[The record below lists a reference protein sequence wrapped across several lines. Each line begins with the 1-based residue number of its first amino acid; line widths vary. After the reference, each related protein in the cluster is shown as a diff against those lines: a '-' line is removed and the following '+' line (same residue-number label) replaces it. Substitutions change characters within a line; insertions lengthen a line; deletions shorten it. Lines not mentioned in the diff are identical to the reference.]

1 MYVQCSTFLGVI
13 QFILIIGLDCNDY
26 YPEYEPTVT
35 YSPNTT
41 WLTSSEQERIDFK
54 ALDDH
59 ILNFTLPGTVADV
72 LEKHGVIETKGW
84 EERLNVAKTFYR
96 NRKKKYY
103 NNLTGLHQSYYQRM
117 ARIHAKMMDDI
128 EFKDHNYRKDPGM
141 HGEKIEKLVQEL
153 PEIQAMKLH
162 QHEVTVDIPEYSGDI
177 IKDDYEVRR
186 KRRAVDETEIHEK
199 LGENHDIVKRH
210 VDNKHG
216 DVPSKKRELYKDYKS
231 EWPYTGTVYNTIM
244 TVYFKCMYNY
254 MRDMYSSSYLS
265 PSHQHVQPDTDQDYM
280 DAIERIKQWY
290 QKISNTSA
298 NSNLSFTILNEGY
311 QQYTQYIALNWYTET
326 YSDNRTQYFCDYG
339 NDTYMLV
346 NNKLQLFNKTLHQ
359 LVSFPDQNV
368 TQPMTNDSIFLDVRT
383 IEPPKLSW
391 INSEELKKRN
401 INVPDDEQYIIVKNL
416 SDPFSMHR
424 GSLNDIYG
432 QKIPM
437 SLYPSSNQTQKEN
450 IESSTNPANGNT
462 FSLTLNQTVTDY
474 PEDLLDKA
482 ADFVL
487 SFYFKNTTMH
497 EETTTDDYTEVTDC
511 FDKFENA
518 AIRFFKGSNNSTNS
532 TPGNSRDITENLNWS
547 NVSSTNKISL
557 WASSND
563 MKNSTT
569 NKIVSTSMNP
579 ATMTGVKNNLPKKHN
594 LPIDQRKI
602 RAKRSLLSR
611 CIKGLKLVG
620 GVFRPVEKGVV
631 NVLDDVFGPYSS
643 SDIRSGQMNAVK
655 DSFSKT
661 NKLAYSREN
670 ILKNHETSV
679 SLSSKERR
687 AESKDESRFKSDSDK
702 KELQTSK
709 DNSLT
714 TKINSA
720 PYSVENS
727 DNKATT
733 KRSKKKKKHR
743 KKHKKVDIFDTNER
757 DQTKSDKHTNEIV
770 KEKSTEDQTLPS
782 FIKNPKFGDQDTSN
796 TMFDSNNG
804 AHHLDE
810 QIGSTKFPDYNDAQ
824 NPYGRNQPFGNN
836 TFQDYNDAQN
846 PYGRNQPFGNQM
858 GNNTFQDYN
867 DPQNPYG
874 RNQPFGNQMGNNTFQ
889 DYNDPQNPYGRDQP
903 FGNKMGNNTFPD
915 YNDPQNPYGRDQPF
929 GNKMGNNTFP
939 DYNDPQNPYGRNQ
952 PLGNQMGNNTFQDY
966 NDAQNPYAKNQPF
979 GNQMEN
985 NTFQDYDAQNP
996 YGRNQPFGNQMG
1008 NNTFQDYDAKNQPFG
1023 NQMGNNTFQD
1033 YNDPQNP
1040 YAKNQ
1045 PFGNQ
1050 MGNNTFQDYDAQNPY
1065 GRNQPFGNQMGNN
1078 TFQDYDAQNPYGKN
1092 QPFGNQ
1098 MGNNTFQDYDVQNP
1112 YAKNQPFGNQMGNN
1126 TFQDYNDPQNQMPLD
1141 FNGQQNP
1148 YLKNGYPGTNGT
1160 FPDYNN
1166 QPAPMDA
1173 NQFAKNQN
1181 NMQNIPTNQSNANV
1195 LNPLNNYDEM
1205 NNHQF
1210 NGNGDINNQNAPGPS
1225 QNFVPPQSNVGK
1237 YQALNNNLG
1246 NFPVQNNV
1254 VDPNKVE
1261 QSQLQSATQK
1271 NIPSNDTPPTPG
1283 NQNPSGIHQQVNV
1296 TNFYISTLSKLFL
1309 NNETISQIEVDV
1321 EAKGVNDTLKSSV
1334 PCEMVKNNGS
1344 TTTIAKSITMARV
1357 SNITMSTFI
1366 NVTCI
1371 NSHSLMNLETKFSE
1385 DKQNVTKLPLL
1396 QNCSKLENNDYQPY
1410 ENKSISFSVEDWL
1423 ANSNVTFDT
1432 NIFENV
1438 SSKPVTEKEHA
1449 TLIEIGNETK
1459 TSVQNHFSN
1468 SSDVI
1473 EETKKLTQAT
1483 TIPTTTSDHI
1493 TDEWTTKVTVCVI
1506 RKNISNESQLI
1517 MDKHKLEE
1525 LLDSIYTSNTSSM
1538 NVKTV
1543 LDKLLKNTAASD
1555 WKPILSTTDIEGLR
1569 TPLDTQQLPEYFSVN
1584 ISGSPY
1590 VLMKQESSKLNPGLS
1605 NVQNDENI
1613 INPSNSFGRGSNS
1626 LNAFQNVNAQPN
1638 YLGANYFNPQQNF
1651 MNPEPNPLYPYN
1663 FLSQQS
1669 PLIVPNNIPGQDYQM
1684 PLVNPF
1690 LEPGNNLSYGP
1701 YQQVYPNYP
1710 PPLIPPLA
1718 SPYPPM
1724 PLALP
1729 QPFFVILNN
1738 EVLNNLPE
1746 DLKLKLLNNKN
1757 LTRQLMHMQNN
1768 NNNNQYMYDEK
1779 DYTAPAGR
1787 DY

>member
-1 MYVQCSTFLGVI
+1 MEYWTFTNP
-13 QFILIIGLDCNDY
+13 FDKY
-26 YPEYEPTVT
+26 
-35 YSPNTT
+35 
-41 WLTSSEQERIDFK
+41 TSSS
-54 ALDDH
+54 
-59 ILNFTLPGTVADV
+59 T
-72 LEKHGVIETKGW
+72 
-84 EERLNVAKTFYR
+84 
-96 NRKKKYY
+96 KKYDQPYPTFGRNAATISVGASRFKLFNKNWY
-103 NNLTGLHQSYYQRM
+103 NEYKHRVHKRDVFNSDSTAGHLVNTIMNYLTAAG
-117 ARIHAKMMDDI
+117 
-128 EFKDHNYRKDPGM
+128 N
-141 HGEKIEKLVQEL
+141 
-153 PEIQAMKLH
+153 
-162 QHEVTVDIPEYSGDI
+162 
-177 IKDDYEVRR
+177 
-186 KRRAVDETEIHEK
+186 
-199 LGENHDIVKRH
+199 
-210 VDNKHG
+210 
-216 DVPSKKRELYKDYKS
+216 
-231 EWPYTGTVYNTIM
+231 VYNTIM

-280 DAIERIKQWY
+280 DAIERIKQWS
-290 QKISNTSA
+290 QKISNISA

-557 WASSND
+557 WDSSND

-655 DSFSKT
+655 YSFSKT

-796 TMFDSNNG
+796 TMFDNG

-810 QIGSTKFPDYNDAQ
+810 QIGNTKFPDYNDAQ

-874 RNQPFGNQMGNNTFQ
+874 RGNDGVA
-889 DYNDPQNPYGRDQP
+889 NDGGD
-903 FGNKMGNNTFPD
+903 TII
-915 YNDPQNPYGRDQPF
+915 
-929 GNKMGNNTFP
+929 
-939 DYNDPQNPYGRNQ
+939 
-952 PLGNQMGNNTFQDY
+952 
-966 NDAQNPYAKNQPF
+966 
-979 GNQMEN
+979 
-985 NTFQDYDAQNP
+985 
-996 YGRNQPFGNQMG
+996 
-1008 NNTFQDYDAKNQPFG
+1008 
-1023 NQMGNNTFQD
+1023 
-1033 YNDPQNP
+1033 
-1040 YAKNQ
+1040 
-1045 PFGNQ
+1045 
-1050 MGNNTFQDYDAQNPY
+1050 
-1065 GRNQPFGNQMGNN
+1065 
-1078 TFQDYDAQNPYGKN
+1078 
-1092 QPFGNQ
+1092 
-1098 MGNNTFQDYDVQNP
+1098 
-1112 YAKNQPFGNQMGNN
+1112 
-1126 TFQDYNDPQNQMPLD
+1126 
-1141 FNGQQNP
+1141 
-1148 YLKNGYPGTNGT
+1148 
-1160 FPDYNN
+1160 
-1166 QPAPMDA
+1166 DA
-1173 NQFAKNQN
+1173 N
-1181 NMQNIPTNQSNANV
+1181 
-1195 LNPLNNYDEM
+1195 
-1205 NNHQF
+1205 
-1210 NGNGDINNQNAPGPS
+1210 
-1225 QNFVPPQSNVGK
+1225 
-1237 YQALNNNLG
+1237 
-1246 NFPVQNNV
+1246 
-1254 VDPNKVE
+1254 
-1261 QSQLQSATQK
+1261 
-1271 NIPSNDTPPTPG
+1271 
-1283 NQNPSGIHQQVNV
+1283 
-1296 TNFYISTLSKLFL
+1296 
-1309 NNETISQIEVDV
+1309 
-1321 EAKGVNDTLKSSV
+1321 
-1334 PCEMVKNNGS
+1334 
-1344 TTTIAKSITMARV
+1344 
-1357 SNITMSTFI
+1357 
-1366 NVTCI
+1366 
-1371 NSHSLMNLETKFSE
+1371 
-1385 DKQNVTKLPLL
+1385 
-1396 QNCSKLENNDYQPY
+1396 NNDDNTDQRG
-1410 ENKSISFSVEDWL
+1410 NDGV
-1423 ANSNVTFDT
+1423 ANDGGDT
-1432 NIFENV
+1432 
-1438 SSKPVTEKEHA
+1438 
-1449 TLIEIGNETK
+1449 
-1459 TSVQNHFSN
+1459 
-1468 SSDVI
+1468 
-1473 EETKKLTQAT
+1473 
-1483 TIPTTTSDHI
+1483 
-1493 TDEWTTKVTVCVI
+1493 
-1506 RKNISNESQLI
+1506 
-1517 MDKHKLEE
+1517 
-1525 LLDSIYTSNTSSM
+1525 
-1538 NVKTV
+1538 
-1543 LDKLLKNTAASD
+1543 
-1555 WKPILSTTDIEGLR
+1555 
-1569 TPLDTQQLPEYFSVN
+1569 
-1584 ISGSPY
+1584 
-1590 VLMKQESSKLNPGLS
+1590 
-1605 NVQNDENI
+1605 I
-1613 INPSNSFGRGSNS
+1613 ID
-1626 LNAFQNVNAQPN
+1626 A
-1638 YLGANYFNPQQNF
+1638 
-1651 MNPEPNPLYPYN
+1651 
-1663 FLSQQS
+1663 
-1669 PLIVPNNIPGQDYQM
+1669 
-1684 PLVNPF
+1684 
-1690 LEPGNNLSYGP
+1690 
-1701 YQQVYPNYP
+1701 
-1710 PPLIPPLA
+1710 
-1718 SPYPPM
+1718 
-1724 PLALP
+1724 
-1729 QPFFVILNN
+1729 
-1738 EVLNNLPE
+1738 
-1746 DLKLKLLNNKN
+1746 
-1757 LTRQLMHMQNN
+1757 NN
-1768 NNNNQYMYDEK
+1768 NNDDNTDQS
-1779 DYTAPAGR
+1779 TAR
-1787 DY
+1787 Q